1 MAKEFRIKRGHHHRR
16 LIHHSAQFAELLDA
30 RLHIALGVSG
40 RGALSGCWVIG
51 KLRLQWAIATADA
64 PQLEA

>member
-1 MAKEFRIKRGHHHRR
+1 MAKEFRIKGPPPSAVD
-16 LIHHSAQFAELLDA
+16 HHSAQFAELLDA
-30 RLHIALGVSG
+30 RLHVALGEGG